1 MIIINTE
8 FAIKNISKV
17 IIDDTEFNTI
27 VGVKIFLKGDIVYL
41 KIHNE
46 VSDKYR
52 FGKFLNNIK
61 ELISNKKEHYVRLNI
76 EFVHDTGQTTNEC
89 IGFKCKVAN
98 GTLLEINSCDIAD
111 LGFTFEIIDIPDNEF
126 IQQFDL
132 LTRMRKVRKDYED
145 SHIK

>member
-1 MIIINTE
+1 MIAIKTE
-8 FAIKNISKV
+8 FAIKDISKV

-52 FGKFLNNIK
+52 FGKILNNIK
-61 ELISNKKEHYVRLNI
+61 ELIANKKEHDVRLHI
-76 EFVHDTGQTTNEC
+76 ELVHDTGETTNEY
-89 IGFKCKVAN
+89 ISFKCKVAN
-98 GTLLEINSCDIAD
+98 GTLLEINPYGIDD
-111 LGFTFEIIDIPDNEF
+111 LGFTFEIMDIPDNEF
-126 IQQFDL
+126 IQQFNL
-132 LTRMRKVRKDYED
+132 LTKMRKARKDYED